1 MSNATNIQNGH
12 NPETPTCELYAFW
25 RSAATYRVRVAL
37 AIKALTAHEHL
48 INLDEG
54 AQHSAA
60 YRTVNPL
67 GGIPALVMPGHP
79 PITQSLA
86 ILEFLEETRATP
98 ALLPSDPHGRAR
110 VRSLA
115 GMIASDT
122 HPLITPRIRKHL
134 AATSDIDDAGWRAW
148 QTHWF
153 ETGLH
158 AVEQRLST
166 ESATG
171 LFCHGDR
178 ATMADIC
185 LASVVAVMR
194 VLKIGVGNT
203 PTIDR
208 IIARCDTIEAFVQA
222 HPSRQR
228 GAPVG

>member
-1 MSNATNIQNGH
+1 MSTESTLESSPAF
-12 NPETPTCELYAFW
+12 ELFAFW
-25 RSAATYRVRVAL
+25 RSAASYRVRVAL
-37 AIKALTAHEHL
+37 AMKGLTAREQVV
-48 INLDEG
+48 NLETG
-54 AQHSAA
+54 EQHGAA
-60 YRTVNPL
+60 YRALSPL
-67 GGIPALVMPGHP
+67 GGIPALVAPGHP

-86 ILEFLEETRATP
+86 ILEFLEETHPTP
-98 ALLPSDPHGRAR
+98 ALLPNDPHGRAR

-122 HPLITPRIRKHL
+122 HPLITPRIRKYL
-134 AATSDIDDAGWRAW
+134 AATSSIDDPSWRAW

-166 ESATG
+166 ESATR

-178 ATMADIC
+178 ATVADIC

-194 VLKIGVGNT
+194 VLKISVDNI

-208 IIARCDTIEAFVQA
+208 IVAHCETLDAFAQA

-228 GAPVG
+228 GAP

>member
-1 MSNATNIQNGH
+1 MNTEPTLESPATY
-12 NPETPTCELYAFW
+12 ELYAFW
-25 RSAATYRVRVAL
+25 RSAASYRVRVAL
-37 AIKALTAHEHL
+37 AMKGLSAHERVIDL
-48 INLDEG
+48 EKG
-54 AQHSAA
+54 EQHNAA
-60 YRTVNPL
+60 YRTVSPL
-67 GGIPALVMPGHP
+67 GGIPTLAEPGRE

-86 ILEFLEETRATP
+86 ILEFLEETHPSP

-122 HPLITPRIRKHL
+122 HPLITPRIRKYL
-134 AATSDIDDAGWRAW
+134 AATSGIDEASWRAW

-153 ETGLH
+153 ATGLQ

-171 LFCHGDR
+171 RFCHGDS

-194 VLKIGVGNT
+194 VLNIRVDKI

-208 IIARCDTIEAFVQA
+208 IVAECETLDAFAMA
-222 HPSRQR
+222 HPSRQL
-228 GAPVG
+228 GAP